1 MTRSLMRVAIVV
13 MCAFIPLSAQ
23 ALTFKKGQVLGNDG
37 QLYEGASPEEM
48 DRLVA
53 KAKDEAKQQVCSE
66 AACLLSLA
74 KV

>member
-23 ALTFKKGQVLGNDG
+23 ALTIKKGQVLGNDG

-53 KAKDEAKQQVCSE
+53 KGQR
-66 AACLLSLA
+66 
-74 KV
+74 